1 MQKDEELQ
9 KMQKLMAKLESD
21 PPAVMLVLLNSG

>member
-9 KMQKLMAKLESD
+9 KMQKLMAKLESHFL
-21 PPAVMLVLLNSG
+21 AVRLAPEF